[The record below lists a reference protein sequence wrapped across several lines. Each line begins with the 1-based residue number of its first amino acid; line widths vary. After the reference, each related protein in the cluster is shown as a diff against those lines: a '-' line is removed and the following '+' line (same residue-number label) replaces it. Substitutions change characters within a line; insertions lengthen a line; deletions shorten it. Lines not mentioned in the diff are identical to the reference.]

1 MDSLHNP
8 EYYNHPPALTNSG
21 TLLAS
26 ISGGGSKDHTPEEEQ
41 QIPHKNIDLS
51 HLKFDLTTQNRSI
64 DIDDVCEIRP
74 GKVSPL
80 IDGVNIEDN
89 DSLYVSIIAS
99 ESILVLP
106 VPSLV
111 VRNNLIK
118 RFQAFLMVSHR

>member
-1 MDSLHNP
+1 MSTSPLLP
-8 EYYNHPPALTNSG
+8 ITVTVIGKERKNSRY
-21 TLLAS
+21 
-26 ISGGGSKDHTPEEEQ
+26 
-41 QIPHKNIDLS
+41 HKIIELS

-118 RFQAFLMVSHR
+118 RFQAFLMVSSR